1 MNHRIVS
8 GVLALLLLLFV
19 TAALLFAVSVRPLRL
34 DGVKVSARPAPLPHE
49 QGGAHATCGG
59 CHRVGG
65 EAMAPPRT
73 HVQFSLNTCAT
84 CHPPILQGSGR
95 ALNRAPM
102 APADRNG
109 SRPATMSPMGFLVR

>member
-34 DGVKVSARPAPLPHE
+34 DGVQVSARPAPIPHE
-49 QGGAHATCGG
+49 QNGAHASCRG

-65 EAMAPPRT
+65 DALVLPQT
-73 HVQFSLNTCAT
+73 HGQFSLNTCAT
-84 CHPPILQGSGR
+84 CHPPALRGS
-95 ALNRAPM
+95 
-102 APADRNG
+102 
-109 SRPATMSPMGFLVR
+109 